1 MSEIEDAYSLSGRI
15 AVVTGAASGI
25 GRETAR
31 LFAKAGARVLM
42 ADRDEQGVK
51 AAAGEIGEA
60 AEPLYLD
67 VTDREQVNRL
77 AERARALGSLDV
89 WANVAGIITTPT
101 PVVDVD
107 EATLDRVI
115 AVNLKGVYWGC
126 AAAARVMAPQGKGSI
141 INISS
146 AGADIPAPDISV
158 YALTK
163 AAVNMISRS
172 LAIEVGGQGVRVN
185 TVSPG
190 FVDTPMVTYRFTRPD
205 GSIDKDVRTQVF
217 NERAAKAAL
226 GRIGEPSDIAMAL
239 LFLASDASRFVTGQV
254 LRVNG
259 GSVMP

>member
-1 MSEIEDAYSLSGRI
+1 
-15 AVVTGAASGI
+15 
-25 GRETAR
+25 
-31 LFAKAGARVLM
+31 
-42 ADRDEQGVK
+42 
-51 AAAGEIGEA
+51 
-60 AEPLYLD
+60 
-67 VTDREQVNRL
+67 
-77 AERARALGSLDV
+77 
-89 WANVAGIITTPT
+89 VAGVIAAPA

-107 EATLDRVI
+107 EATLDRLI

-146 AGADIPAPDISV
+146 AGADIPAPGISV

-163 AAVNMISRS
+163 AAVNMITRS
-172 LAIEVGGQGVRVN
+172 LATEVGAQGVRVN

-190 FVDTPMVTYRFTRPD
+190 FVDTPMVTYRFRRPD
-205 GSIDKDVRTQVF
+205 GSIDEDVRTQVF
-217 NERAAKAAL
+217 NERAAKAVL
-226 GRIGEPSDIAMAL
+226 GRIAEPSDIAMAL